1 MPSAEQRR
9 VDIPVTALDRLRA
22 DPYQFY
28 AQAILRLKSLDPWM
42 RSPARH
48 GAGRR
53 FTPFWTRGTRMA
65 RRAGLVA
72 TANNVLDGMSA
83 HPLERSLWRPRLLA
97 ALEWIDEEVAAGRG
111 RASRSG
117 HRNRGEMRIDGIRIH
132 GRADR
137 IDRMPDGRLAVVDY
151 KPAARPAARWS
162 RQVLRCNWVSLG

>member
-1 MPSAEQRR
+1 
-9 VDIPVTALDRLRA
+9 
-22 DPYQFY
+22 
-28 AQAILRLKSLDPWM
+28 
-42 RSPARH
+42 
-48 GAGRR
+48 
-53 FTPFWTRGTRMA
+53 MA

-97 ALEWIDEEVAAGRG
+97 ALEWIDEEVAALAAEGRRVLATG
-111 RASRSG
+111 
-117 HRNRGEMRIDGIRIH
+117 NRGEMRIDGIRIH

-162 RQVLRCNWVSLG
+162 RRALRCNWVSLG